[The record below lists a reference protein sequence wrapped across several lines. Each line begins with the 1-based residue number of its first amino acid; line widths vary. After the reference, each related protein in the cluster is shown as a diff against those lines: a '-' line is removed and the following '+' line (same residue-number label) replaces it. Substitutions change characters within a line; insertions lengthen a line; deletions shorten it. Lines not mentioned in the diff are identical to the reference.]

1 MRRDDVPVLE
11 LVVSTQPGGGPQHVL
26 TLAPWLRARGW
37 RPVVAGPRDGVLF
50 ERFAQSGVE
59 IVRAATDRLRP
70 ATLLQLARLV
80 RERGVRL
87 VHSHG
92 KGAGVY
98 GRLVARAH
106 RLPAI
111 HTFHGIHFERYG
123 AAARATY
130 LGLERL
136 LARWTTVVVNVS
148 RAQHDEGLALRLFK
162 PQQTRVIHN
171 GVDVARLAVAALER
185 GEARRALGLEPGGA
199 IVGTAARFDEVKRL
213 DLLLRAVATLDD
225 RALRLVLIGRGAE
238 ERRLRGLAGALGL
251 GDRAVF
257 PGEISDA
264 ARLFHAF
271 DIYASASRKEGMPL
285 AVLEA
290 MALGIPVLASDIPAH
305 RELLGPAS
313 FGLVAATQEAFSAAL
328 RNLLADADARTALGA
343 QNRTRARSEFNVGDM
358 LAAVEAAYQEVLR
371 L

>member
-171 GVDVARLAVAALER
+171 GVDVARRGAPRARARAGRRDRRYRRTLRR
-185 GEARRALGLEPGGA
+185 GEAPRSSSARGGH
-199 IVGTAARFDEVKRL
+199 AR
-213 DLLLRAVATLDD
+213 
-225 RALRLVLIGRGAE
+225 
-238 ERRLRGLAGALGL
+238 
-251 GDRAVF
+251 
-257 PGEISDA
+257 
-264 ARLFHAF
+264 
-271 DIYASASRKEGMPL
+271 
-285 AVLEA
+285 
-290 MALGIPVLASDIPAH
+290 
-305 RELLGPAS
+305 
-313 FGLVAATQEAFSAAL
+313 
-328 RNLLADADARTALGA
+328 
-343 QNRTRARSEFNVGDM
+343 
-358 LAAVEAAYQEVLR
+358 
-371 L
+371 